1 LEEKMNYKEYIFII
15 GISVT
20 LVLGIGNIIFNFIT
34 SRKRSFINTVTSER
48 IKWIAN
54 LRKDISNFCGL
65 TLHYSLKSID
75 NSNKEQE
82 VIEEIDRLRY
92 KIKLQLN
99 PNEEESISII
109 KLIDEI
115 PSLTDRLTIDKLIN
129 DELRIK
135 LDILTS
141 NTQVLLK
148 KEWDKVKAESKKGDL
163 RKKGI
168 FIRVFYKLTK
178 IIAKK

>member
-1 LEEKMNYKEYIFII
+1 MAYC
-15 GISVT
+15 
-20 LVLGIGNIIFNFIT
+20 
-34 SRKRSFINTVTSER
+34 KRPDSS
-48 IKWIAN
+48 
-54 LRKDISNFCGL
+54 G
-65 TLHYSLKSID
+65 
-75 NSNKEQE
+75 
-82 VIEEIDRLRY
+82 LRY

-115 PSLTDRLTIDKLIN
+115 PSLTDRSTTDKLIN

-148 KEWDKVKAESKKGDL
+148 KEWDKVKAESKRGDL

-168 FIRVFYKLTK
+168 FIRVFSKLTK
-178 IIAKK
+178 MIAKK